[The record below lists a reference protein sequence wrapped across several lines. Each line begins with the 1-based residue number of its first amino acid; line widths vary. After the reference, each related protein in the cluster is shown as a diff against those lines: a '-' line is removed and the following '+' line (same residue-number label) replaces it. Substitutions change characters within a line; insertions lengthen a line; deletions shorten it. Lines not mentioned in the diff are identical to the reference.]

1 MDTVKINIMIQA
13 RMSSRRF
20 PGKILA
26 PLNGQPILKH
36 IIDRTKQV
44 KNANQ
49 VIVVTSDE
57 TSDDP
62 VMAYVKSLNAF
73 CFRGSLNN
81 VFNRFYCAL
90 KIFPCNYFVRLSADS
105 PFIDPSLIEYLI
117 NFAKKNHYDVI
128 TNVLERTFPKGQS
141 VEIIKSAI
149 FSSIDQS
156 VLTEAEKEHVFPY
169 FYHHQN
175 HFKIYSVR
183 NIKNE
188 NHLNFCV
195 DTIDDLNRLHQ
206 TSLDYHFCRDT
217 TTCLI
222 E

>member
-1 MDTVKINIMIQA
+1 MIQA
-13 RMSSRRF
+13 RMSSHRF

-26 PLNGQPILKH
+26 PLNGEPILKH
-36 IIDRTKQV
+36 IINRAKQV

-49 VIVVTSDE
+49 VVVVTSDE

-62 VMAYVKSLNAF
+62 VIVYVKSLNAY

-90 KIFPCNYFVRLSADS
+90 KIFPCDYFVRLSADS
-105 PFIDPSLIEYLI
+105 PFIDPSLMEYLI
-117 NFAKKNHYDVI
+117 TIAKKSHYDVI

-149 FSSIDQS
+149 FSSVNQS
-156 VLTEAEKEHVFPY
+156 VLTEAEREHVFPY

-175 HFKIYSVR
+175 HFQIYSVR

-188 NHLNFCV
+188 NNLNFCV
-195 DTIDDLNRLHQ
+195 DTVENLNHLHQ
-206 TSLDYHFCRDT
+206 TKARYQFCQDRIAI
-217 TTCLI
+217 C
-222 E
+222 